1 MSRFIAR
8 HLREFPAKTYHREDG
23 SATLGIGILQHG
35 CLAGLVLKNLL
46 ELVRIPGKSEL
57 LPSSLPTLAALHDIG
72 KANPFF
78 LRKLLLNCGDAE
90 RWQELA
96 SDALPDV
103 EETSHPIVSAAVL
116 KQLGAPQYCCQLVAE
131 HHGVPLGV
139 RIPSGAAEYLGGE
152 PWENFREL
160 LADEILKLAGLEGFP
175 VRLKD
180 RRRKTVQA
188 DLWLGWVILADWIAS
203 RRNEPVQEGEESRIA
218 SELVSEAGFRPLPL
232 QSGKSFEQTFGF
244 APRRAQSMLTDAYVG
259 PGVYV
264 LEAPTGCGKTEAAL
278 GLAFRVLNE
287 GDASGIYFALPTQL
301 TSNRAHERVQ
311 DAVGRY
317 LGESA
322 DVRLTHGGAH
332 VRMGKEAA
340 PGGIW
345 YTSSRLALLAPLGVG
360 TVDQALLAVLSTKFK
375 QVRLAGLCGKVVIL
389 DEIHSY
395 DAYTLE
401 LIARLV
407 RALEAMG
414 STVIILSAT
423 LTHAG
428 LKKILGDEEV
438 PESKGVVS
446 LTVKTGEGIRK
457 LDDGEATAH
466 PVTVRLLEQA
476 AAEEDALA
484 EALDRVRAGMQVLWI
499 ENSVRAAQ
507 RIHERCLREGVASGL
522 LHSRFRSVDREVN
535 EEVWTGIFGK
545 AGKAKRSEKG
555 RILVGT
561 QVLEQSLDLDADFMV
576 TRVAPLDLL
585 VQRFG
590 RLWRHAGTE
599 RPAGCTCAEALV
611 LAVPEEPG
619 VSSGLD
625 DGVEQPFGVTGRIY
639 HPYHLMRTIET
650 LKSRLAQGAVLNLP
664 REVRG
669 LLTAVFNEREE
680 TCETGLT
687 FKRHLLAQEKRLE
700 DGAQGALS
708 ITHEQPEEAA
718 TRLVEQPFW
727 EHVVLFEEDV
737 KALAACTKPEEA
749 ALLLESR
756 LVKSALRLA
765 PAGMEGLADRFP
777 AGLRSW
783 ALRARRFKNL
793 TVCLCSED
801 GKLTKSDGSPVD
813 RPAVYSKTL
822 GLVISG

>member
-1 MSRFIAR
+1 M
-8 HLREFPAKTYHREDG
+8 
-23 SATLGIGILQHG
+23 
-35 CLAGLVLKNLL
+35 
-46 ELVRIPGKSEL
+46 
-57 LPSSLPTLAALHDIG
+57 
-72 KANPFF
+72 
-78 LRKLLLNCGDAE
+78 
-90 RWQELA
+90 
-96 SDALPDV
+96 
-103 EETSHPIVSAAVL
+103 
-116 KQLGAPQYCCQLVAE
+116 
-131 HHGVPLGV
+131 
-139 RIPSGAAEYLGGE
+139 
-152 PWENFREL
+152 
-160 LADEILKLAGLEGFP
+160 
-175 VRLKD
+175 
-180 RRRKTVQA
+180 TV
-188 DLWLGWVILADWIAS
+188 
-203 RRNEPVQEGEESRIA
+203 
-218 SELVSEAGFRPLPL
+218 
-232 QSGKSFEQTFGF
+232 
-244 APRRAQSMLTDAYVG
+244 
-259 PGVYV
+259 
-264 LEAPTGCGKTEAAL
+264 
-278 GLAFRVLNE
+278 
-287 GDASGIYFALPTQL
+287 
-301 TSNRAHERVQ
+301 
-311 DAVGRY
+311 
-317 LGESA
+317 
-322 DVRLTHGGAH
+322 
-332 VRMGKEAA
+332 
-340 PGGIW
+340 
-345 YTSSRLALLAPLGVG
+345 
-360 TVDQALLAVLSTKFK
+360 
-375 QVRLAGLCGKVVIL
+375 
-389 DEIHSY
+389 
-395 DAYTLE
+395 
-401 LIARLV
+401 
-407 RALEAMG
+407 
-414 STVIILSAT
+414 
-423 LTHAG
+423 
-428 LKKILGDEEV
+428 
-438 PESKGVVS
+438 
-446 LTVKTGEGIRK
+446 
-457 LDDGEATAH
+457 
-466 PVTVRLLEQA
+466 EQA

-507 RIHERCLREGVASGL
+507 RIHERCLKEGVASGL

-619 VSSGLD
+619 VSPGLD

-650 LKSRLAQGAVLNLP
+650 LKFRLAQGAVLNLP

-718 TRLVEQPFW
+718 TRLVEQPSW